1 MEQLRALWRN
11 SETERK
17 AEELCAA
24 VAENLFTWPVLSR
37 KEKWKRRIK
46 KYILFRSVPP
56 IDHYYWPNALLA
68 EGLSEWMKAGGDGR
82 GVEPLKRYYDGW
94 LQKGLPMYCLD
105 NGANGMPLLDLY
117 EYTGEKKYL
126 DGAERLAEF
135 LQNHDRDEQ
144 GNLPYRIRQGNHIY
158 ADGLGMICPFLCR
171 YGKKTKEGAAMELGE
186 VQLIHFLEKGMD
198 EGSGLPYHGF
208 DSRTGEKYGCIGWGR
223 AVGWLMTGLSRSL
236 PWLTK
241 EDPRRNLLQERFREL
256 VETILD
262 FQRGDGSFGW
272 LLPAVEGPAD
282 TSATAMI
289 ACALLEGKRDG
300 ILDEKVDGAVL
311 GATEFVLSCVNGGRV
326 RQCSGECGGFG
337 EYPQRYG
344 SYPWSDGPALRLLG
358 LLEGVASERTGTVNT
373 V

>member
-1 MEQLRALWRN
+1 MEQLKELWRN
-11 SETERK
+11 PETESKVEALR
-17 AEELCAA
+17 AT

-46 KYILFRSVPP
+46 KYILFRNVPP
-56 IDHYYWPNALLA
+56 IDPYYWPNALLA
-68 EGLSEWMKAGGDGR
+68 EGLSEGMKAGGDGR
-82 GVEPLKRYYDGW
+82 SAAPLKRYYDGW
-94 LQKGLPMYCLD
+94 LQKGLPTYCLD

-117 EYTGEKKYL
+117 ELTGEKKYWE
-126 DGAERLAEF
+126 GAKRLAEF
-135 LQNHDRDEQ
+135 LEAHKRDEQ

-171 YGKKTKEGAAMELGE
+171 YGKLAGEEKLTELGE

-223 AVGWLMTGLSRSL
+223 AVGWLMTGLIRSL
-236 PWLTK
+236 PWLAE
-241 EDPRRNLLQERFREL
+241 EDPGRCILQDRFRKL
-256 VETILD
+256 AETVLG
-262 FQRGDGSFGW
+262 FQRRDGSFAW
-272 LLPAVEGPAD
+272 LVSALEGPAD

-289 ACALLEGKRDG
+289 ACALLEGRRDG
-300 ILDEKVDGAVL
+300 ILDKRVNEGVL
-311 GATEFVLSCVNGGRV
+311 RATEFVLSCVEDGGV
-326 RQCSGECGGFG
+326 TQCSGECKGFG

-358 LLEGVASERTGTVNT
+358 LLEGAASERTGTVNPI
-373 V
+373 